1 MKPLKN
7 VKSFFRSTRRST
19 PRLQLQKCAEGKAFT
34 LIELLVVIAIIAIL
48 AALLLPAL
56 AKAKE
61 KARRTQCLTNI
72 HQIEVALNIYAG
84 QFNDKL
90 PVLTGS
96 ANWVWDL
103 PDPPAQMMLKSGL
116 TKKAF
121 YCPGTAPQYTD
132 KENWAGPGLQ
142 PYGAQSTLW
151 DLGVSASPPK
161 ATDSHT
167 IGYALAFSGPPAT
180 CKLDPTNQNTTLQ
193 PEAINNAMLGTTVTY
208 GVADRV
214 LLADAT
220 LSANGLTPGY
230 QNPGNNYTSV
240 TSGGAGAFQ
249 VVAGVPYPHPS
260 AHLNGAVPAGGFVG
274 FKDAHVEWRLF
285 QDMVPRTGANTPTFW
300 W

>member
-1 MKPLKN
+1 MNRYRFRN
-7 VKSFFRSTRRST
+7 VKSYFFAPRRSASC
-19 PRLQLQKCAEGKAFT
+19 RRQKRAEGKAFT

-61 KARRTQCLTNI
+61 KARRMQCLSNL
-72 HQIEVALNIYAG
+72 HQIEVALNVYAG

-90 PVLTGS
+90 PVLIGS

-103 PDPPAQMMLKSGL
+103 PDPAAQIMLRSGL
-116 TKKAF
+116 TKKTF

-132 KENWAGPGLQ
+132 KENWAGPGLTQ
-142 PYGAQSTLW
+142 WGVTSTLW
-151 DLGVSASPPK
+151 DFAVTADPPK
-161 ATDSHT
+161 ATDFHT
-167 IGYALAFSGPPAT
+167 IGYALAFSGAAS
-180 CKLDPTNQNTTLQ
+180 KLDATNQNTTLQ
-193 PEAINNAMLGTTVTY
+193 QEGYYSSALGRTVTT

-220 LSANGLTPGY
+220 LSAGGATPGY
-230 QNPGNNYTSV
+230 QHPENNYTAV
-240 TSGGAGAFQ
+240 TSGGTGAFQ

-260 AHLNGAVPAGGFVG
+260 AHLNGQIPAGGFVG
-274 FKDAHVEWRLF
+274 FKDAHAEWCLF